1 MILDRLLGAVAPGVA
16 AQRAENRLRMA
27 LADARRTLLQGYDAA
42 AVGGRQS
49 GWRRPQTSADAE
61 TRPALAMLRASAR
74 DLVRNDPHANR
85 AVRVLTAH
93 IVGVGV
99 RPRPVLEDGE
109 TSDQP
114 EVRASRE
121 QWSRFVENCDPEGR
135 LDFYGQQRL
144 VARAVIEG
152 GEALRLWIPVGDGG
166 RLRWRTRILEGDW
179 LDQMRDGETSGGGRI
194 VQGVEFDR
202 LGRRVAYWLHSRHPG
217 DRFGGFGT
225 RLDSR
230 RVEARY
236 VDHVFE
242 TLRPGQV
249 RGVSWL
255 APVAVVLR
263 DLGDLAEAEI
273 VRKKLEACIAA
284 VVTNANDDGETSATA
299 ALNPAT
305 DDDGSPLTTAG
316 GDPIE
321 RLSPGMVMKAR
332 PGWDVDFHAPT
343 ASGGLVEHMRERL
356 HAVAAGVGA
365 TYHQISGDLSQANY
379 SSQRGGLTEFWQLVD
394 GWQDDLM
401 VMQTGRPAWRRVMQA
416 GVVNGTIAAPR
427 ASTWIRPRRPWVDP
441 KNDAIA
447 ARMNA
452 ESGIESLPDL
462 IERGGEDPDDRLRE
476 LARWRDAVEALGL
489 GLTID
494 YAKETPRARED

>member
-1 MILDRLLGAVAPGVA
+1 MILDRVLGAVAPGVA
-16 AQRAENRLRMA
+16 AQRAENRLRTA
-27 LADARRTLLQGYDAA
+27 VADRQRTLLQGYDAA
-42 AVGGRQS
+42 AVGGRQA

-85 AVRVLTAH
+85 ALRVLTAH
-93 IVGVGV
+93 IAGAGV
-99 RPRPVLEDGE
+99 RPRPVLEDE
-109 TSDQP
+109 DTSDMP
-114 EVRASRE
+114 DVRAARA
-121 QWSRFVENCDPEGR
+121 QWTRFAENCDPEGR
-135 LDFYGQQRL
+135 MDFYGQQRL
-144 VARAVIEG
+144 AMRAVIES
-152 GEALRLWIPVGDGG
+152 GEALRLWIPVAEGG

-179 LDQMRDGETSGGGRI
+179 LDSMRDGETSGGGRI

-225 RLDSR
+225 RWESR

-255 APVAVVLR
+255 APIAVALR
-263 DLGDLAEAEI
+263 DLGDLAEAEL

-284 VVTNANDDGETSATA
+284 VVTNANDDGEASAAA

-305 DDDGSPLTTAG
+305 DDAGSTLMTAG

-321 RLSPGMVMKAR
+321 RMSPGMVLQTR
-332 PGWDVDFHAPT
+332 PGWSMEYQTPT
-343 ASGGLVEHMRERL
+343 ASEGLVEHMRERL

-365 TYHQISGDLSQANY
+365 TYHQITGDLSQANY
-379 SSQRGGLTEFWQLVD
+379 SSLRGGLVEFWQLVD

-401 VMQTGRPAWRRVMQA
+401 IMQSGRPAWRRVMQA
-416 GVVNGTIAAPR
+416 AVLNGTVAEAR
-427 ASTWIRPRRPWVDP
+427 GSSWVRPRRSWVDP
-441 KNDAIA
+441 EKDAKA
-447 ARMNA
+447 ARLNA
-452 ESGIESLPDL
+452 EAGIESLTDI
-462 IERGGEDPDDRLRE
+462 IERTGEDPDDRLRE
-476 LARWRDAVEALGL
+476 LARWRDAVARAGVRLP
-489 GLTID
+489 ID
-494 YAKETPRARED
+494 YAKETTRET